1 MRLLVIHHSRDV
13 NSNQVYL
20 SDDYLLANRILYGAQ
35 ELDTWAGVRL
45 FGRKHEVWRL
55 QVCPNYN
62 LLNLVNSNGH
72 VVEEFKVTSHSRA
85 GKLRD
90 PGFLRSLLTWGDTSI
105 AQYGTTSI
113 RNAFA
118 NIFKKYDFDKVWV
131 ETQFYE
137 AAISSSIPHIIRSV
151 NFEPYHALTE
161 SYGFARYLRS
171 ATKLISER
179 RVFMRNKGIAI
190 SPLDCDRYSMLGVK
204 KMSLI
209 PLRQLAF
216 ISQLSISPIN
226 QLKTFLVIGST
237 YEVLHN
243 RLNLF
248 WVLNELAPR
257 LLKLDSNIKFQIFG
271 NRLPVGAILPQ
282 NCEYLGFDPEL
293 QGKIIGSSGVIVPF
307 NGGAGMKSKVFEPMC
322 LGGTVITDPR
332 SLVGYPFVAGKHYLA
347 ATTAD
352 EFVQLVLKI
361 SSNPNLAQS
370 ISANAKE
377 FSQSIFGL
385 KGLVESLESALQD

>member
-20 SDDYLLANRILYGAQ
+20 SDDYLLANSILYGAQ

-62 LLNLVNSNGH
+62 LLSLVDADGD
-72 VVEEFKVTSHSRA
+72 VVEELTIPSYTRA

-90 PGFLRSLLTWGDTSI
+90 PGFLRALLTWGDTSI

-118 NIFKKYDFDKVWV
+118 KIFKKYDFDKVWV

-137 AAISSSIPHIIRSV
+137 AAIPSSVPHIIRSV

-161 SYGFARYLRS
+161 SSGIARYLR
-171 ATKLISER
+171 ALTRLFSER
-179 RVFMRNKGIAI
+179 RVFIHNKGSAI
-190 SPLDCDRYSMLGVK
+190 SPLDCDRYSMIGIRE
-204 KMSLI
+204 MSWI

-216 ISQLSISPIN
+216 ISKLSVSPIN
-226 QLKTFLVIGST
+226 QSKTFLVIGST
-237 YEVLHN
+237 YEVKHN
-243 RLNLF
+243 KLNLLY
-248 WVLNELAPR
+248 VLNELAPR
-257 LLKLDSNIKFQIFG
+257 VLQVDSNIKFQIFG
-271 NRLPVGAILPQ
+271 NRLPADVMLPD
-282 NCEYLGFDPEL
+282 NCEYRGFDPDL
-293 QGKIIGSSGVIVPF
+293 QSRIIGSSGVIVPF
-307 NGGAGMKSKVFEPMC
+307 NGGAGMQSKVFEPLC
-322 LGGTVITDPR
+322 LGGAVIANPR

-347 ATTAD
+347 ATTTQ
-352 EFVQLVLKI
+352 EFVEVILKI
-361 SSNPNLAQS
+361 ASQPDISQS
-370 ISANAKE
+370 ISASAKE
-377 FSQSIFGL
+377 FSHSIFNLEGMI
-385 KGLVESLESALQD
+385 ESLERALQD